1 MALHRLWKN
10 LNANLW
16 LVPLLC
22 VLGGIV
28 LALVTT
34 AIDRYF
40 DHALIPQSVTGN
52 PNAAQTILNM
62 VATSMVTLISVVLT
76 LTLVLVQLA
85 MGQFSP
91 RIVRALLN
99 DRRTQLALGLFGAT
113 FAYAMLVLRRIDP
126 QGGVLPGLSVLV
138 AYALMLSSI
147 GVLILYLHHTGQKLR
162 VAGLID
168 LVGDELRGQLDE
180 LYPPEERAE
189 AASSSQED
197 GRVIVLG
204 REEPGVVV
212 AVDREGLVGAARRAG
227 CVLEMVPMIG
237 DFVPVGAPLF
247 RVHGEELEV
256 LDREEVVR
264 HVELGRERMHE
275 FDPAFGFR
283 KLVDIAERSISQP
296 FDDPTTAVQA
306 IHRLHD
312 CLRQLAP
319 RTFPSGRYCDAEGQL
334 RLVIRTLSWEGYVQL
349 AFDELRLVGS
359 AQPQVARRLRA
370 ALEDLK
376 TVAPPDRQP
385 ALDRQLHLLQALIRQ
400 QFDEEED
407 INASLVG
414 DQQGIGSGPD
424 VSTINGQTDGP
435 LSGAE
440 RGPSSQRTA
449 PTVERDGGG
458 QESP

>member
-1 MALHRLWKN
+1 MPLRRLRQY
-10 LNANLW
+10 LDSNLW
-16 LVPLLC
+16 VVPLLC

-34 AIDRYF
+34 AIDRSF
-40 DHALIPQSVTGN
+40 DHGLIHQSITGN

-62 VATSMVTLISVVLT
+62 IATSMVTLISVVLT

-99 DRRTQLALGLFGAT
+99 DRRTQLAIGLFGAT

-138 AYALMLSSI
+138 AYVLMLSSI

-168 LVGDELRGQLDE
+168 LVGDELREQLE
-180 LYPPEERAE
+180 VLYPAEAAE
-189 AASSSQED
+189 AASSRQED
-197 GRVIVLG
+197 ERVIVVKG
-204 REEPGVVV
+204 EPGVVV
-212 AVDREGLVGAARRAG
+212 MVDYEGLVAAARSAG
-227 CVLEMVPMIG
+227 CVLEMVPMMG

-247 RVHGEELEV
+247 RVLEGEPEG

-264 HVELGRERMHE
+264 CVTMGRERTHKG
-275 FDPAFGFR
+275 DPAFGFR

-296 FDDPTTAVQA
+296 FDDPTTSVQA

-312 CLRQLAP
+312 CLRLLAP
-319 RTFPSGRYCDAEGQL
+319 RPFPSGRRYDEEGEL
-334 RLVIRTLSWEGYVQL
+334 RLVTRTLGWDGYVRL
-349 AFDELRLVGS
+349 AFDELRLVGA
-359 AQPQVARRLRA
+359 AQPQVARRLKA

-376 TVAPPDRQP
+376 TVTPLERQP
-385 ALDRQLHLLQALIRQ
+385 ALDRQLDLLKELVGQ
-400 QFDEEED
+400 QFDDEQD
-407 INASLVG
+407 ISASLIA
-414 DQQGIGSGPD
+414 DQQGIGSGQDLINIESWPD
-424 VSTINGQTDGP
+424 NHK
-435 LSGAE
+435 
-440 RGPSSQRTA
+440 
-449 PTVERDGGG
+449 
-458 QESP
+458 

>member
-1 MALHRLWKN
+1 MPLRRLRQY
-10 LNANLW
+10 LDSNLW
-16 LVPLLC
+16 VVPLLC

-34 AIDRYF
+34 AIDRSF
-40 DHALIPQSVTGN
+40 DHGLIPQSLTGN

-62 VATSMVTLISVVLT
+62 IATSMVTLTSVVLT

-99 DRRTQLALGLFGAT
+99 DRRTQLAIGLFGAT

-138 AYALMLSSI
+138 AYVLMLSSI

-168 LVGDELRGQLDE
+168 LVGDDLREQLE
-180 LYPPEERAE
+180 VLYPTE
-189 AASSSQED
+189 AASAASSRQEED
-197 GRVIVLG
+197 ERVIVVKG
-204 REEPGVVV
+204 EPGVVV
-212 AVDREGLVGAARRAG
+212 MVDYEGLVAAARSAG
-227 CVLEMVPMIG
+227 CVLEMVPMMG

-247 RVHGEELEV
+247 RVHGEPEG
-256 LDREEVVR
+256 LDSEEVVR
-264 HVELGRERMHE
+264 CVTMGNERTHE
-275 FDPAFGFR
+275 GDPAFGFR

-312 CLRQLAP
+312 CLRLLAP
-319 RTFPSGRYCDAEGQL
+319 RPFPSGRRYDEEGEL
-334 RLVIRTLSWEGYVQL
+334 RLVTRTLGWDGYVRL
-349 AFDELRLVGS
+349 AFDELRLVGA
-359 AQPQVARRLRA
+359 AQPQVARRLKA

-376 TVAPPDRQP
+376 TVTPLERQP
-385 ALDRQLHLLQALIRQ
+385 ALDRQLDLLEELVGQR
-400 QFDEEED
+400 FDEEQD
-407 INASLVG
+407 ISASLIA
-414 DQQGIGSGPD
+414 DQQGIGSGQDLINIESWPD
-424 VSTINGQTDGP
+424 NHK
-435 LSGAE
+435 
-440 RGPSSQRTA
+440 
-449 PTVERDGGG
+449 
-458 QESP
+458 

>member
-1 MALHRLWKN
+1 MPLRRLRQY
-10 LNANLW
+10 LDSNLW
-16 LVPLLC
+16 VVPLLC

-34 AIDRYF
+34 AIDRSF
-40 DHALIPQSVTGN
+40 DHGLIPQSLTGN

-62 VATSMVTLISVVLT
+62 IATSMVTLISVVLT

-99 DRRTQLALGLFGAT
+99 DRRTQLAIGLFGAT

-138 AYALMLSSI
+138 AYVLMLSSI

-168 LVGDELRGQLDE
+168 LVGDELREQLDE
-180 LYPPEERAE
+180 LYPTKAAE
-189 AASSSQED
+189 AAPSRQED
-197 GRVIVLG
+197 ERVIVVKG
-204 REEPGVVV
+204 EPGVVV
-212 AVDREGLVGAARRAG
+212 MVDYEGLVAAARSAG
-227 CVLEMVPMIG
+227 CVLEMVPMMG

-247 RVHGEELEV
+247 RVLEGEPEG

-264 HVELGRERMHE
+264 CVTMGRERTHE
-275 FDPAFGFR
+275 GDPAFGFR

-296 FDDPTTAVQA
+296 FDDPTTTVQA

-312 CLRQLAP
+312 CLRLLAP
-319 RTFPSGRYCDAEGQL
+319 RPFPSGRRYDEEGEL
-334 RLVIRTLSWEGYVQL
+334 RLVTRTLGWDGYVRL
-349 AFDELRLVGS
+349 AFDELRLVGA
-359 AQPQVARRLRA
+359 AQPQVARRLKA

-376 TVAPPDRQP
+376 TVTPLERQP
-385 ALDRQLHLLQALIRQ
+385 ALDRQLDLLKELVGQ
-400 QFDEEED
+400 QFDDEQD
-407 INASLVG
+407 ISASLIA
-414 DQQGIGSGPD
+414 DQQGIGSGQDLINIESWPD
-424 VSTINGQTDGP
+424 KHK
-435 LSGAE
+435 
-440 RGPSSQRTA
+440 
-449 PTVERDGGG
+449 
-458 QESP
+458 

>member
-1 MALHRLWKN
+1 MPLRRLRQY
-10 LNANLW
+10 LDTNLW
-16 LVPLLC
+16 VVPLLC

-34 AIDRYF
+34 AIDRSF
-40 DHALIPQSVTGN
+40 DYGLIPQSITGN

-62 VATSMVTLISVVLT
+62 IATSMVTLTSVVLT

-99 DRRTQLALGLFGAT
+99 DRRTQLSIGLFGAT

-138 AYALMLSSI
+138 AYVLMLSSI
-147 GVLILYLHHTGQKLR
+147 GVLILYLHHTGQRLT

-168 LVGDELRGQLDE
+168 LVGDELREQLGV
-180 LYPPEERAE
+180 LYPAE
-189 AASSSQED
+189 AASAASSRQED
-197 GRVIVLG
+197 ERVIVVKG
-204 REEPGVVV
+204 EPGVVV
-212 AVDREGLVGAARRAG
+212 MVDYEGLVAAARSAG
-227 CVLEMVPMIG
+227 CVLEMVPMMG

-247 RVHGEELEV
+247 RVLEGEPEG

-264 HVELGRERMHE
+264 CVTMGRERTHE
-275 FDPAFGFR
+275 GDPAFGFR
-283 KLVDIAERSISQP
+283 KLVDIAERSIAQP

-319 RTFPSGRYCDAEGQL
+319 RPFPSGEHYDEEGQL
-334 RLVIRTLSWEGYVQL
+334 RLVTRTLGWDGYVRL
-349 AFDELRLVGS
+349 AFDELRQIGAS
-359 AQPQVARRLRA
+359 SPQVSRRLHA

-376 TVAPPDRQP
+376 TVAPPERQP
-385 ALDRQLHLLQALIRQ
+385 VLDRQLELLDGLVRQ
-400 QFDEEED
+400 QFED
-407 INASLVG
+407 QRDVEASLAA
-414 DQQGIGSGPD
+414 DQQGIGSGED
-424 VSTINGQTDGP
+424 VAATDSWLKGP
-435 LSGAE
+435 LSGDGRRQ
-440 RGPSSQRTA
+440 RG
-449 PTVERDGGG
+449 
-458 QESP
+458 

>member
-1 MALHRLWKN
+1 MPLRRLRQY
-10 LNANLW
+10 LDTNLW
-16 LVPLLC
+16 VVPLLC
-22 VLGGIV
+22 ILGGIV

-34 AIDRYF
+34 AIDRSF
-40 DHALIPQSVTGN
+40 DHGLIPQSLTGN
-52 PNAAQTILNM
+52 PNAAQTIINM
-62 VATSMVTLISVVLT
+62 IATSMVSLISVVLT

-99 DRRTQLALGLFGAT
+99 DRRTQLAIGLFGAT

-138 AYALMLSSI
+138 AYVLMLSSI

-168 LVGDELRGQLDE
+168 LVGDELREQLE
-180 LYPPEERAE
+180 VLYPAE
-189 AASSSQED
+189 AAESDSSRQED
-197 GRVIVLG
+197 VRVIVVKG
-204 REEPGVVV
+204 EPGVVV
-212 AVDREGLVGAARRAG
+212 TVGYEGLVAAARSAG

-247 RVHGEELEV
+247 RVHGEPKGF
-256 LDREEVVR
+256 DSEEVVR
-264 HVELGRERMHE
+264 CVKMGRERTHE
-275 FDPAFGFR
+275 GDPAFGFR

-334 RLVIRTLSWEGYVQL
+334 RLVIRTLSWDGYVRL

-385 ALDRQLHLLQALIRQ
+385 ALDRQLHLLQASIRQ

-407 INASLVG
+407 IDASLVG

-424 VSTINGQTDGP
+424 VSTINGHTDGP

-440 RGPSSQRTA
+440 RGPSSQLTA

>member
-1 MALHRLWKN
+1 MPLRRLRQY
-10 LNANLW
+10 LDSNLW
-16 LVPLLC
+16 VVPLLC

-34 AIDRYF
+34 AIDRSF
-40 DHALIPQSVTGN
+40 DHGLIPQSLTGN

-62 VATSMVTLISVVLT
+62 IATSMVTLISVVLT

-99 DRRTQLALGLFGAT
+99 DRRTQLAIGLFGAT

-138 AYALMLSSI
+138 AYVLMLSSI

-168 LVGDELRGQLDE
+168 LVGDDLREQLDD
-180 LYPPEERAE
+180 LYPAETAE
-189 AASSSQED
+189 AASSRQED
-197 GRVIVLG
+197 ERVIVVKG
-204 REEPGVVV
+204 EPGVVV
-212 AVDREGLVGAARRAG
+212 MVDYEGLVAAARSAG
-227 CVLEMVPMIG
+227 CVLEMVPMMG

-247 RVHGEELEV
+247 RVLEGEPEG

-264 HVELGRERMHE
+264 CVTMGRERTHE
-275 FDPAFGFR
+275 GDPAFGFR

-312 CLRQLAP
+312 CLRLLAP
-319 RTFPSGRYCDAEGQL
+319 RPFPSGRRYDEEGEL
-334 RLVIRTLSWEGYVQL
+334 RLVTRTLGWDGYVRL
-349 AFDELRLVGS
+349 AFDELRLVGA
-359 AQPQVARRLRA
+359 AQPQVARRLKA

-376 TVAPPDRQP
+376 TVTPLERQP
-385 ALDRQLHLLQALIRQ
+385 ALDRQLDLLKELVGQ
-400 QFDEEED
+400 QFDDEQD
-407 INASLVG
+407 ISASLIA
-414 DQQGIGSGPD
+414 DQQGIGSGQDLINIESWPD
-424 VSTINGQTDGP
+424 NHK
-435 LSGAE
+435 
-440 RGPSSQRTA
+440 
-449 PTVERDGGG
+449 
-458 QESP
+458 

>member
-1 MALHRLWKN
+1 MPQRRLGHI
-10 LNANLW
+10 LRFNLW
-16 LVPLLC
+16 VVPLLC

-34 AIDRYF
+34 AIDRSF
-40 DHALIPQSVTGN
+40 EHGLIPQSLTGN

-62 VATSMVTLISVVLT
+62 IATSMVTLISVVLT

-99 DRRTQLALGLFGAT
+99 DRRTQLAIGLFGAT

-138 AYALMLSSI
+138 AYVLMLSSI

-168 LVGDELRGQLDE
+168 LVGDELREQLE
-180 LYPPEERAE
+180 VLYPAE
-189 AASSSQED
+189 AAEGASSRQED
-197 GRVIVLG
+197 ERVIVVKG
-204 REEPGVVV
+204 EPGVVV
-212 AVDREGLVGAARRAG
+212 MVDYEGLVAAARSAG
-227 CVLEMVPMIG
+227 CVLEMVPMMG

-247 RVHGEELEV
+247 RVHGEPEG
-256 LDREEVVR
+256 LDSEEVVR
-264 HVELGRERMHE
+264 CVTMGRERTHKG
-275 FDPAFGFR
+275 DPGFGFR

-312 CLRQLAP
+312 CLRLLAP
-319 RTFPSGRYCDAEGQL
+319 RPFPSGRRYDEKGEL
-334 RLVIRTLSWEGYVQL
+334 RLVTRTLGWDGYVRL
-349 AFDELRLVGS
+349 AFDELRLVGA
-359 AQPQVARRLRA
+359 AQPQVARRLKA

-376 TVAPPDRQP
+376 TVTPLERQP
-385 ALDRQLHLLQALIRQ
+385 ALDRQLDLLKELVGQ
-400 QFDEEED
+400 QFDDEQD
-407 INASLVG
+407 ISASLIA
-414 DQQGIGSGPD
+414 DQQGIGSGQDLINIESWPD
-424 VSTINGQTDGP
+424 NHK
-435 LSGAE
+435 
-440 RGPSSQRTA
+440 
-449 PTVERDGGG
+449 
-458 QESP
+458 